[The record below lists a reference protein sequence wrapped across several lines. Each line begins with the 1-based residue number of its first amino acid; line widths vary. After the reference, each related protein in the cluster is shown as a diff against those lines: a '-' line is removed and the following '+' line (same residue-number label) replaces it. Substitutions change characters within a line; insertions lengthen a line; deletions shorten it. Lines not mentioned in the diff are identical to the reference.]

1 MTETWMDNSVIHLR
15 INQGESDAMEEN
27 SMKKI
32 MIIIGIAI
40 ALPVLSGCNTLQ
52 KQTLV
57 DKNWGRSYE
66 TARFSQIVNPE
77 AGEAVVE
84 DQGMDGVSVKDNYDK
99 YQKGFKTET
108 PVQVFNV
115 NVGGN

>member
-1 MTETWMDNSVIHLR
+1 MR
-15 INQGESDAMEEN
+15 
-27 SMKKI
+27 KI

-66 TARFSQIVNPE
+66 TARFSQIINPE
-77 AGEAVVE
+77 AGDAVVE

-99 YQKGFKTET
+99 YQKGFKEDT

>member
-1 MTETWMDNSVIHLR
+1 MDSLVIHLR

-66 TARFSQIVNPE
+66 TARFSQIINPE
-77 AGEAVVE
+77 AGKTRTAVQQPTTKVCTGQ
-84 DQGMDGVSVKDNYDK
+84 QGR
-99 YQKGFKTET
+99 FARLRW
-108 PVQVFNV
+108 
-115 NVGGN
+115 

>member
-1 MTETWMDNSVIHLR
+1 MGSLAIHLR

-52 KQTLV
+52 TQTLV
-57 DKNWGRSYE
+57 EKNWGRSYE
-66 TARFSQIVNPE
+66 TIRFAQIVNPD
-77 AGEAVVE
+77 AGEMIVE
-84 DQGMDGVSVKDNYDK
+84 DQGMDGIAIKNNYDK
-99 YQKGFKTET
+99 YQKSFAKDEAPTEIS
-108 PVQVFNV
+108 
-115 NVGGN
+115 VGGN